1 MFPFQ
6 RISETKFKGKFAMN
20 LRKLF
25 SIFFITTINLLIT
38 FSASA
43 QDSNIALEPLE
54 VKAMRTS
61 ITEKKM
67 PSSVTIITR
76 EDIEKTQA
84 STVAEILQGA
94 LGVDVVDTGGFGH
107 LTSVFMRASESNGV
121 LAIIDGVRANWG
133 STGQFDFG
141 FIPSDNIERIEIIRG
156 PQSTLW
162 GSDAMAGVINIVT
175 RKGSGLP
182 KHSISM
188 EAGSYNTFKESMH
201 SSGTIKNYDYS
212 FGISRFDTEGFST
225 YSSWRGATE
234 RDAYD
239 NTSLAFKLG
248 HDISSNKRLDFVG
261 NWTQGNLNYDNTT
274 ADDADFANDSHVH
287 VALPFKMAV
296 NDRWDFTLTPSY
308 AYRDSDTYIPG
319 NFRNMDKSTTL
330 DLQNNLNVTDDLSL
344 IFGGEYRKQKAISY
358 NSYISSLENWSQ
370 YLTANYDYQNPENE
384 YKNFL
389 LTAGYR
395 HDHHTHW
402 GNYVTYKFGG
412 SHYLAKTNTRFHASY
427 ATAFVSPTLDDLYS
441 SSSNP
446 NVTPETSKSF
456 EFGLRQSIN
465 KRSSVNMTF
474 FNDSR
479 KNMIALD
486 ADWIPQNSEKVY
498 SRGLETELNLGLPK
512 NFNLAL
518 SHTWNEHYDQDNRP
532 LIRRAKNK
540 IKATLTHTWKEKLD
554 SLIGLYIRGRATD
567 TTLLKHTGGFTT
579 VRAAFGYKYSNNL
592 KLTLRAENLLDE
604 EYEVIYANGTP
615 GISGYAGF
623 TYTFN

>member
-1 MFPFQ
+1 M
-6 RISETKFKGKFAMN
+6 E
-20 LRKLF
+20 LRKLLP
-25 SIFFITTINLLIT
+25 IFIIALVLMKT
-38 FSASA
+38 FLASA
-43 QDSNIALEPLE
+43 QDNIVTLAPLE
-54 VKAMRTS
+54 VNAMRTN
-61 ITEKKM
+61 TQEKKL

-76 EDIEKTQA
+76 EDIERTQA

-94 LGVDVVDTGGFGH
+94 LGVDVVETGGFGH
-107 LTSVFMRASESNGV
+107 LTSVFMRAAESNGV
-121 LAIIDGVRANWG
+121 LATIDGVRANWG
-133 STGQFDFG
+133 SAGQFDFG
-141 FIPSDNIERIEIIRG
+141 FIPTDNIERIEIIRG
-156 PQSTLW
+156 SQSTLW

-175 RKGSGLP
+175 RKGKGLP
-182 KHSISM
+182 THSISM
-188 EAGSYNTFKESMH
+188 EAGSYDTYKESIH

-212 FGISRFDTEGFST
+212 FGVSRFDTEGFST

-248 HDISSNKRLDFVG
+248 RDIGSKKRLDFVG
-261 NWTQGNLNYDNTT
+261 NWTQGNLNYDNATS
-274 ADDADFANDSHVH
+274 DDTDFANDSHVH

-296 NDRWDFTLTPSY
+296 NERWDIKLTPSF

-319 NFRNMDKSTTL
+319 NYRNVDKSTTV
-330 DLQNNLNVTDDLSL
+330 DLQNNLYVTDDISL
-344 IFGGEYRKQKAISY
+344 IFGGEYREQKAISY
-358 NSYISSLENWSQ
+358 NSYTGSIENWSQ
-370 YLTANYDYQNPENE
+370 YLTANYDYQNSESE

-395 HDHHTHW
+395 HDYHDHW
-402 GNYVTYKFGG
+402 GNHVTYKFGG
-412 SHYLAKTNTRFHASY
+412 GYYLPKTNTRFHTSY
-427 ATAFVSPTLDDLYS
+427 ATAFISPTLDDLYS

-456 EFGLRQSIN
+456 EFGLKQDLSE
-465 KRSSVNMTF
+465 RSNLNMTF

-479 KNMIALD
+479 KDMIALD
-486 ADWIPQNSEKVY
+486 GNWIPQNSEKVY
-498 SRGLETELNLGLPK
+498 SRGLETELKLGLPK
-512 NFNLAL
+512 HFNLAL

-540 IKATLTHTWKEKLD
+540 IKATLTHTWEEKLD
-554 SLIGLYIRGRATD
+554 SLVGLYIRGRATD
-567 TTLLKHTGGFTT
+567 TSSLKHTGGFTT

-604 EYEVIYANGTP
+604 EYEVVYANGTP